1 MNRLTAGAGALAVLL
16 LAACGGTT
24 GQGTTGQGTTGQGT
38 TGQGTT
44 GQGSTGQGSTGT
56 AGTGVTGTVTTGAV
70 TTGTVTTGTGTTT
83 VTRTTIVTGRFLME
97 GGPVRPGGDQPGER
111 PLRGTV
117 TFIAAGERTVSVPVG
132 RAGTFSVALVAGT
145 YHVSG
150 RSPEIM
156 EVSSGGAQHETVCSQ
171 PLTVH
176 LTGQHAL
183 KIAVTCI
190 VP

>member
-24 GQGTTGQGTTGQGT
+24 GAGGAAGTMDT
-38 TGQGTT
+38 
-44 GQGSTGQGSTGT
+44 SA
-56 AGTGVTGTVTTGAV
+56 AGTGAA
-70 TTGTVTTGTGTTT
+70 TTGTVGTGTGTTA
-83 VTRTTIVTGRFLME
+83 VTGTTTVTGRFLME
-97 GGPVRPGGDQPGER
+97 GGPVHPGGGQPGER

-117 TFIAAGERTVSVPVG
+117 TFTAAGGRIVSVPVG
-132 RAGTFSVALVAGT
+132 RAGTFSVALAAGT

-150 RSPEIM
+150 HSPQIM
-156 EVSSGGAQHETVCSQ
+156 EVSGDGVQHETACSQ

-176 LTGQHAL
+176 VTGQRAL

>member
-1 MNRLTAGAGALAVLL
+1 MNRLTAGVGALAVLL
-16 LAACGGTT
+16 LTACGATTGEGTT
-24 GQGTTGQGTTGQGT
+24 GQGMTGH
-38 TGQGTT
+38 
-44 GQGSTGQGSTGT
+44 GSTGT
-56 AGTGVTGTVTTGAV
+56 AGTGATGTGTITTGTV

-83 VTRTTIVTGRFLME
+83 ITGTTTVSGRFLME

-117 TFIAAGERTVSVPVG
+117 TFTAVGERTVSVPVG
-132 RAGTFSVALVAGT
+132 RAGTFSVALAAGT
-145 YHVSG
+145 YHISG

-171 PLTVH
+171 PLTLHV
-176 LTGQHAL
+176 TGQHTL
-183 KIAVTCI
+183 KVAVTCI

>member
-1 MNRLTAGAGALAVLL
+1 MNRLTAGAGALAVLM
-16 LAACGGTT
+16 LAACDGTAGKGTLGTT
-24 GQGTTGQGTTGQGT
+24 GTGA
-38 TGQGTT
+38 
-44 GQGSTGQGSTGT
+44 TGT
-56 AGTGVTGTVTTGAV
+56 VTVTTGTVTTGTV

-83 VTRTTIVTGRFLME
+83 VTGRFLIE
-97 GGPVRPGGDQPGER
+97 GGPMRPGGGQPGER

-117 TFIAAGERTVSVPVG
+117 TFTAAGGRTVSVAVG
-132 RAGTFSVALVAGT
+132 RSGAFSVALAPGT

-171 PLTVH
+171 PLTVDV
-176 LTGQHAL
+176 TGQHPL

>member
-1 MNRLTAGAGALAVLL
+1 MNRPTAGAGALAVLL

-24 GQGTTGQGTTGQGT
+24 GPGGAAGTMDTSATGTGAAT
-38 TGQGTT
+38 
-44 GQGSTGQGSTGT
+44 TGT
-56 AGTGVTGTVTTGAV
+56 AGTG
-70 TTGTVTTGTGTTT
+70 TGTTA
-83 VTRTTIVTGRFLME
+83 VTGRFLME

-117 TFIAAGERTVSVPVG
+117 TFTATGERTVSVPVG
-132 RAGTFSVALVAGT
+132 RAGTFSVALAAGT

-150 RSPEIM
+150 RSPQIM
-156 EVSSGGAQHETVCSQ
+156 EVSGGGTQHETACSQ

-176 LTGQHAL
+176 VTGQHAL

>member
-1 MNRLTAGAGALAVLL
+1 MNRPTAGAGALAVLL

-24 GQGTTGQGTTGQGT
+24 GTGAAT
-38 TGQGTT
+38 
-44 GQGSTGQGSTGT
+44 TGT
-56 AGTGVTGTVTTGAV
+56 AGTG
-70 TTGTVTTGTGTTT
+70 TGTTA
-83 VTRTTIVTGRFLME
+83 VTGRFLME

-117 TFIAAGERTVSVPVG
+117 TFAAAGERTVSVPVG
-132 RAGTFSVALVAGT
+132 RAGTFSVALAAGT

-171 PLTVH
+171 PLTLHV
-176 LTGQHAL
+176 TGQHTL
-183 KIAVTCI
+183 KVAVTCI

>member
-1 MNRLTAGAGALAVLL
+1 MNRLTAGVGALAVLL
-16 LAACGGTT
+16 LTACGATT
-24 GQGTTGQGTTGQGT
+24 GQGTTGQGTTGH
-38 TGQGTT
+38 
-44 GQGSTGQGSTGT
+44 GSTGT
-56 AGTGVTGTVTTGAV
+56 AGRGATGTGKITTGTV

-83 VTRTTIVTGRFLME
+83 VARTTTVSGRFLME

-117 TFIAAGERTVSVPVG
+117 TFTAAGERTVSVPVG
-132 RAGTFSVALVAGT
+132 HAGTFSVALAAGT

-171 PLTVH
+171 PLTLHV
-176 LTGQHAL
+176 TGQHTL
-183 KIAVTCI
+183 KVAVTCI

>member
-1 MNRLTAGAGALAVLL
+1 MNRLMAGAGALAVLL

-24 GQGTTGQGTTGQGT
+24 GQGSTGTGTTG
-38 TGQGTT
+38 TGKDA
-44 GQGSTGQGSTGT
+44 TGT
-56 AGTGVTGTVTTGAV
+56 V
-70 TTGTVTTGTGTTT
+70 TTGTVTTGTVTTGAGAAT
-83 VTRTTIVTGRFLME
+83 ITGATTVTGRFLIE
-97 GGPVRPGGDQPGER
+97 GGPMRPGGGQPGER

-117 TFIAAGERTVSVPVG
+117 SFAAAGGQTVKVTVG
-132 RAGTFSVALVAGT
+132 RAGTFSVALAPGI

-156 EVSSGGAQHETVCSQ
+156 EVSSGGAQHETACSQ

-176 LTGQHAL
+176 VAGQHTL

>member
-1 MNRLTAGAGALAVLL
+1 MNRLTAGTAALAVLL

-24 GQGTTGQGTTGQGT
+24 GTVE
-38 TGQGTT
+38 
-44 GQGSTGQGSTGT
+44 TGT
-56 AGTGVTGTVTTGAV
+56 DMTAATGA
-70 TTGTVTTGTGTTT
+70 TT
-83 VTRTTIVTGRFLME
+83 VTGRFLIE
-97 GGPVRPGGDQPGER
+97 GGPMRPGGGQPGER

-117 TFIAAGERTVSVPVG
+117 TFTALGGRTVSVPAG
-132 RAGTFSVALVAGT
+132 RSGTFSVGLAPGT

-156 EVSSGGAQHETVCSQ
+156 EVSSDGAQHETACSQ

-176 LTGQHAL
+176 VAGQRTL

>member
-1 MNRLTAGAGALAVLL
+1 MNRPTAGAGALAVLL

-24 GQGTTGQGTTGQGT
+24 GTGATGTGTTG
-38 TGQGTT
+38 
-44 GQGSTGQGSTGT
+44 
-56 AGTGVTGTVTTGAV
+56 
-70 TTGTVTTGTGTTT
+70 TGTVTTGTVGTGTGTASVTGTTT
-83 VTRTTIVTGRFLME
+83 VTGRFLIE
-97 GGPVRPGGDQPGER
+97 GGPMRPGGGQPGER
-111 PLRGTV
+111 PLRAMV
-117 TFIAAGERTVSVPVG
+117 TFTAVGGRTVSVQV
-132 RAGTFSVALVAGT
+132 RRSGTFSVALAPAT

-156 EVSSGGAQHETVCSQ
+156 EVSSDGAQHEAVCSQ

-176 LTGQHAL
+176 VTGRHTL

>member
-1 MNRLTAGAGALAVLL
+1 MNRLTAGAGAVAVLL

-24 GQGTTGQGTTGQGT
+24 GKNITGA
-38 TGQGTT
+38 
-44 GQGSTGQGSTGT
+44 TGT
-56 AGTGVTGTVTTGAV
+56 GATGPGAM
-70 TTGTVTTGTGTTT
+70 TTGTVTKGTVMTGTGTAT
-83 VTRTTIVTGRFLME
+83 VTGRFLIE
-97 GGPVRPGGDQPGER
+97 GGPLRPGGGQPGER

-117 TFIAAGERTVSVPVG
+117 TFTAIGERTVSIPVG
-132 RAGTFSVALVAGT
+132 RSGAFSVALAPGT
-145 YHVSG
+145 YRVSG

-176 LTGQHAL
+176 VTGQHSF

>member
-16 LAACGGTT
+16 LAACGRTT
-24 GQGTTGQGTTGQGT
+24 GQGTP
-38 TGQGTT
+38 
-44 GQGSTGQGSTGT
+44 GQGSTGT
-56 AGTGVTGTVTTGAV
+56 AGTGATGTGTV

-117 TFIAAGERTVSVPVG
+117 TFTADGERTVSVPAG
-132 RAGTFSVALVAGT
+132 RAGTFSVALAAGT

-156 EVSSGGAQHETVCSQ
+156 EVSSGEAQHETACSQ
-171 PLTVH
+171 PLTAH
-176 LTGQHAL
+176 ITGQHTL

>member
-1 MNRLTAGAGALAVLL
+1 MSRLTAGVGALAVLL
-16 LAACGGTT
+16 LSACGGTM
-24 GQGTTGQGTTGQGT
+24 G
-38 TGQGTT
+38 
-44 GQGSTGQGSTGT
+44 TGT
-56 AGTGVTGTVTTGAV
+56 ATTGMAK
-70 TTGTVTTGTGTTT
+70 TGAGTATVTGTTT
-83 VTRTTIVTGRFLME
+83 ITGRFLVE
-97 GGPVRPGGDQPGER
+97 GGPMRPGGGQPGER

-117 TFIAAGERTVSVPVG
+117 TFTAAGERTVSVPVG
-132 RAGTFSVALVAGT
+132 RSGIFSVALAPGT

-150 RSPEIM
+150 RSPKIM

-176 LTGQHAL
+176 VTGQHTL

>member
-16 LAACGGTT
+16 LAACGATTNKGTT
-24 GQGTTGQGTTGQGT
+24 GTGA
-38 TGQGTT
+38 
-44 GQGSTGQGSTGT
+44 TGT
-56 AGTGVTGTVTTGAV
+56 GAVGTGTVTTGMV
-70 TTGTVTTGTGTTT
+70 RTGTVRTDTGTAT
-83 VTRTTIVTGRFLME
+83 VTRTATLTGRFLIE
-97 GGPVRPGGDQPGER
+97 GGPMRPGGGQPGER
-111 PLRGTV
+111 PLRGTL
-117 TFIAAGERTVSVPVG
+117 TFTAVGERTVSVPVG
-132 RAGTFSVALVAGT
+132 RSGTFSVALAPGA

-150 RSPEIM
+150 RSPQIM

-176 LTGQHAL
+176 VTGQHTL

>member
-1 MNRLTAGAGALAVLL
+1 MKRVTAGAGALAVLL

-24 GQGTTGQGTTGQGT
+24 GQGP
-38 TGQGTT
+38 
-44 GQGSTGQGSTGT
+44 TGQGSTGT
-56 AGTGVTGTVTTGAV
+56 AGTGATGTGTVTTGTI

-117 TFIAAGERTVSVPVG
+117 TFTAVGERTVSVPVG
-132 RAGTFSVALVAGT
+132 RAGTFSVALAAGT

-176 LTGQHAL
+176 LTGQHTL

>member
-24 GQGTTGQGTTGQGT
+24 AAGGAAGTMDTSATGTGAAT
-38 TGQGTT
+38 
-44 GQGSTGQGSTGT
+44 TGT
-56 AGTGVTGTVTTGAV
+56 AGTGSGTAT
-70 TTGTVTTGTGTTT
+70 
-83 VTRTTIVTGRFLME
+83 VTGRFFME

-117 TFIAAGERTVSVPVG
+117 TFTAAGERTVSVPVG
-132 RAGTFSVALVAGT
+132 RAGIFSVALAAGT

-156 EVSSGGAQHETVCSQ
+156 EVSGGGAQHETVCSR

-176 LTGQHAL
+176 VTGQHAL
-183 KIAVTCI
+183 KITVTCI

>member
-1 MNRLTAGAGALAVLL
+1 MNRLTAGASALAVLL

-24 GQGTTGQGTTGQGT
+24 GAGGAAGTMDTSATGTGAAT
-38 TGQGTT
+38 
-44 GQGSTGQGSTGT
+44 TGT
-56 AGTGVTGTVTTGAV
+56 AGTGTGTAT
-70 TTGTVTTGTGTTT
+70 
-83 VTRTTIVTGRFLME
+83 VTGRFLME

-117 TFIAAGERTVSVPVG
+117 TFTAAGEQTVSVPVG
-132 RAGTFSVALVAGT
+132 RASTFSVALAAGT

-150 RSPEIM
+150 RSPQIM
-156 EVSSGGAQHETVCSQ
+156 EVSGDGAQHETVCSR

-176 LTGQHAL
+176 VTGQHAL
-183 KIAVTCI
+183 KITVTCI

>member
-24 GQGTTGQGTTGQGT
+24 GAGTMDT
-38 TGQGTT
+38 
-44 GQGSTGQGSTGT
+44 SA
-56 AGTGVTGTVTTGAV
+56 AGTGAA
-70 TTGTVTTGTGTTT
+70 TTGTVGTGTGTTA
-83 VTRTTIVTGRFLME
+83 VTGRFLME

-117 TFIAAGERTVSVPVG
+117 TFTAAGGRTVSVPVG
-132 RAGTFSVALVAGT
+132 RPGTFSVALAAGT

-150 RSPEIM
+150 HSPQIM
-156 EVSSGGAQHETVCSQ
+156 EVSGDGAQHETACSQ

-176 LTGQHAL
+176 VTGQHAL

>member
-16 LAACGGTT
+16 LAACGATT
-24 GQGTTGQGTTGQGT
+24 GQST
-38 TGQGTT
+38 
-44 GQGSTGQGSTGT
+44 TGQGSTGT
-56 AGTGVTGTVTTGAV
+56 AGTGATGTGAITTGTVS
-70 TTGTVTTGTGTTT
+70 TGTVTTGTGTTT
-83 VTRTTIVTGRFLME
+83 LARTTTVIGRFLME
-97 GGPVRPGGDQPGER
+97 GGPVHPGGDQPRER

-117 TFIAAGERTVSVPVG
+117 TFTAAGERTVSVPVG
-132 RAGTFSVALVAGT
+132 RAGTFSVALAAGT

-171 PLTVH
+171 PLTLHV
-176 LTGQHAL
+176 TGQHTL
-183 KIAVTCI
+183 KVAVTCI

>member
-1 MNRLTAGAGALAVLL
+1 VLL

-24 GQGTTGQGTTGQGT
+24 GPGGAAGTMDTSATGTGAAT
-38 TGQGTT
+38 
-44 GQGSTGQGSTGT
+44 TGT
-56 AGTGVTGTVTTGAV
+56 AGTGTGTTAV
-70 TTGTVTTGTGTTT
+70 TGTTT
-83 VTRTTIVTGRFLME
+83 VTGTTAVTGRFLME

-117 TFIAAGERTVSVPVG
+117 TFAAAGERTVSVPVG
-132 RAGTFSVALVAGT
+132 RAGTFSVALAAGT

-150 RSPEIM
+150 HSPQIM
-156 EVSSGGAQHETVCSQ
+156 EVSGDGAQHETACSQ

-176 LTGQHAL
+176 VTGQRTL
-183 KIAVTCI
+183 KITVTCI

>member
-1 MNRLTAGAGALAVLL
+1 MGEDVMNRVMAGAGAVAVLL
-16 LAACGGTT
+16 LTACGGTT
-24 GQGTTGQGTTGQGT
+24 GIDAT
-38 TGQGTT
+38 
-44 GQGSTGQGSTGT
+44 STGL
-56 AGTGVTGTVTTGAV
+56 VTKGAIS
-70 TTGTVTTGTGTTT
+70 TGTGTAT
-83 VTRTTIVTGRFLME
+83 VTGATTVTGRFLIE
-97 GGPVRPGGDQPGER
+97 GGPMRPGGGQPGER

-117 TFIAAGERTVSVPVG
+117 TFSTAGARTVSVLVG
-132 RAGTFSVALVAGT
+132 RSGAFSVALARGT

-156 EVSSGGAQHETVCSQ
+156 EVSSGGAQHETVCSR

-176 LTGQHAL
+176 VTGQHAL

>member
-24 GQGTTGQGTTGQGT
+24 GAGGAAGTMDT
-38 TGQGTT
+38 
-44 GQGSTGQGSTGT
+44 SA
-56 AGTGVTGTVTTGAV
+56 AGTGAA
-70 TTGTVTTGTGTTT
+70 TTGTVGTGTGTTAVTGTTT
-83 VTRTTIVTGRFLME
+83 VSGTATVTGRFLME

-117 TFIAAGERTVSVPVG
+117 TFTAAGGRTVSVPVG
-132 RAGTFSVALVAGT
+132 RAGTFSVALAAGT

-150 RSPEIM
+150 HSPQIM
-156 EVSSGGAQHETVCSQ
+156 EVSGDGAQHETACSQ

-176 LTGQHAL
+176 VTGQHAL

>member
-16 LAACGGTT
+16 LAACGGTM
-24 GQGTTGQGTTGQGT
+24 GAGGAAGTMDT
-38 TGQGTT
+38 
-44 GQGSTGQGSTGT
+44 SA
-56 AGTGVTGTVTTGAV
+56 AGTGAA
-70 TTGTVTTGTGTTT
+70 TTGTVGTGTGTTA
-83 VTRTTIVTGRFLME
+83 VTGRFLME

-117 TFIAAGERTVSVPVG
+117 TFAAAGERTVSVPVG
-132 RAGTFSVALVAGT
+132 RAGTFSVALAAGT

-150 RSPEIM
+150 HSPQIM
-156 EVSSGGAQHETVCSQ
+156 EVSGDGAQHETACSQ

-176 LTGQHAL
+176 VTGQHAL